1 MNEKPILFN
10 AEMVNAILSG
20 RKTQTRRIM
29 KVQPSEHFHPQT
41 IHGAMDFTAHWYTH
55 GVIDKDGY
63 LQPARKDVFGVADED
78 EGYTCPLGAV
88 GDQLWVRETF
98 ALLGN
103 EDGVCVDWQD
113 NMVKGDEQAAARIYK
128 ASCEQK
134 HGDYGLYSI
143 PDSAYWKP
151 DTTNMKY
158 EGTWRPSI
166 HMPRWASRI
175 NLLITGVRVE
185 RLQDISQED
194 AQAEGMELTGWR
206 PTYSDPDSGGEYE
219 TPYDN
224 FAELWTS
231 IYGEESWQANP
242 WVWVIN
248 FERMEAK

>member
-10 AEMVNAILSG
+10 SEMVQAILSG

-29 KVQPSEHFHPQT
+29 KAQPSEHFHPQT
-41 IHGAMDFTAHWYTH
+41 IHGAMDFTAHWYTP

-78 EGYTCPLGAV
+78 EGYACPLGAV

-98 ALLGN
+98 ATGLCTESTLAYRATHKT
-103 EDGVCVDWQD
+103 EDL
-113 NMVKGDEQAAARIYK
+113 E
-128 ASCEQK
+128 
-134 HGDYGLYSI
+134 
-143 PDSAYWKP
+143 
-151 DTTNMKY
+151 
-158 EGTWRPSI
+158 EGWGETIKWTPSI

-185 RLQDISQED
+185 RLNDISEQD
-194 AQAEGMELTGWR
+194 AISEGLECYVDDGVPYYGPFNNGDCR
-206 PTYSDPDSGGEYE
+206 PDVVFRG
-219 TPYDN
+219 
-224 FAELWTS
+224 LWDS
-231 IYGEESWQANP
+231 IYGQKEGENWQANP

>member
-29 KVQPSEHFHPQT
+29 KVQPSEHFHPQDMK
-41 IHGAMDFTAHWYTH
+41 GSMDFTAHWYTP

-88 GDQLWVRETF
+88 GDQLWVRENF
-98 ALLGN
+98 YQHGVWN
-103 EDGVCVDWQD
+103 QPYFGECSDPEDAYFS
-113 NMVKGDEQAAARIYK
+113 GDKRVLYAADGG
-128 ASCEQK
+128 SVK
-134 HGDYGLYSI
+134 HG
-143 PDSAYWKP
+143 
-151 DTTNMKY
+151 
-158 EGTWRPSI
+158 GTRDDFWRSRPSI

-185 RLQDISQED
+185 RLNTISTGD
-194 AQAEGMELTGWR
+194 AMAEGYPVEREATGGSLDAWLWFR
-206 PTYSDPDSGGEYE
+206 
-219 TPYDN
+219 
-224 FAELWTS
+224 ELWDG
-231 IYGEESWQANP
+231 IYPDNTFEVNP
-242 WVWVIN
+242 WCWVIE

>member
-10 AEMVNAILSG
+10 SEMVNAILSG

-29 KVQPSEHFHPQT
+29 KVQPSEHFHPQN
-41 IHGAMDFTAHWYTH
+41 IHGAMDFTAHWYTP

-98 ALLGN
+98 GDCGVRLVYRADSD
-103 EDGVCVDWQD
+103 DGAACI
-113 NMVKGDEQAAARIYK
+113 VKR
-128 ASCEQK
+128 
-134 HGDYGLYSI
+134 
-143 PDSAYWKP
+143 W
-151 DTTNMKY
+151 T
-158 EGTWRPSI
+158 PSI

-185 RLQDISQED
+185 RLSTISTGD
-194 AQAEGMELTGWR
+194 AMADGYPAEREATGGSLDAWLWFR
-206 PTYSDPDSGGEYE
+206 
-219 TPYDN
+219 
-224 FAELWTS
+224 ELWDG
-231 IYGEESWQANP
+231 IYPDNTFEVNP
-242 WVWVIN
+242 WCWVIE

>member
-10 AEMVNAILSG
+10 SEMVNAILSG

-41 IHGAMDFTAHWYTH
+41 IHGAMDFTAHWYTP

-88 GDQLWVRETF
+88 GDQLWVREKF
-98 ALLGN
+98 YQHGVWN
-103 EDGVCVDWQD
+103 QPYFGECSDPEDAYFS
-113 NMVKGDEQAAARIYK
+113 GDKRVLYAADGG
-128 ASCEQK
+128 SVK
-134 HGDYGLYSI
+134 HG
-143 PDSAYWKP
+143 
-151 DTTNMKY
+151 
-158 EGTWRPSI
+158 GTRDDFWRSRPSI

-185 RLQDISQED
+185 RLQSITLGDICKEIGCGLYD
-194 AQAEGMELTGWR
+194 FR
-206 PTYSDPDSGGEYE
+206 PATYGFQVWE
-219 TPYDN
+219 
-224 FAELWTS
+224 ELWKF

-242 WVWVIN
+242 CVWVIE

>member
-10 AEMVNAILSG
+10 AEMVQAILSG

-41 IHGAMDFTAHWYTH
+41 IHGAMDFTAHWYTP

-88 GDQLWVRETF
+88 GDQLWVRENF
-98 ALLGN
+98 YQHGVWN
-103 EDGVCVDWQD
+103 QPYFGECSDPEDAYFS
-113 NMVKGDEQAAARIYK
+113 GDKRVLYAADGG
-128 ASCEQK
+128 SVK
-134 HGDYGLYSI
+134 HG
-143 PDSAYWKP
+143 
-151 DTTNMKY
+151 
-158 EGTWRPSI
+158 GTRDDFWRSRPSI

-185 RLQDISQED
+185 RLRDISQED

-224 FAELWTS
+224 FAELWIS

-242 WVWVIN
+242 WVWVIE

>member
-41 IHGAMDFTAHWYTH
+41 IHGAMDFTAHWYTP

-88 GDQLWVRETF
+88 GDHLWVREAF
-98 ALLGN
+98 AT
-103 EDGVCVDWQD
+103 
-113 NMVKGDEQAAARIYK
+113 
-128 ASCEQK
+128 
-134 HGDYGLYSI
+134 GLCTESTLAYRATHQ
-143 PDSAYWKP
+143 PD
-151 DTTNMKY
+151 DLE
-158 EGTWRPSI
+158 EGWFEKIKWTPSI

-185 RLQDISQED
+185 RLQDISEQD
-194 AQAEGMELTGWR
+194 AAAEGCLYGKGNGEIDLAVR
-206 PTYSDPDSGGEYE
+206 PENHFPT
-219 TPYDN
+219 
-224 FAELWTS
+224 LWAS
-231 IYGEESWQANP
+231 IYGAESWQANP
-242 WVWVIN
+242 WVWVID